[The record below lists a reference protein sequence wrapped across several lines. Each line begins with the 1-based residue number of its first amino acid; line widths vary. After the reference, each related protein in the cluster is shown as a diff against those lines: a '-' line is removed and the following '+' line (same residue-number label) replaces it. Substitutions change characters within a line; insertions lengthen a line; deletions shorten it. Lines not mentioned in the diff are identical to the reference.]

1 MIRYISPNIALRG
14 VNDSAILPGTIN
26 LLANKNKRWCV
37 IYLRLAWRNGA
48 AYTDCGMRLIKFLSG
63 KNDHKNNDNALKLTW
78 KWAKKSPADLHGR
91 CPPGCVIGNSKRVRG
106 IPLMPAI
113 ITIELSI
120 SSRDKHKQSITLLAP
135 PYSSYLIFYW
145 IVLIN

>member
-1 MIRYISPNIALRG
+1 MQ
-14 VNDSAILPGTIN
+14 
-26 LLANKNKRWCV
+26 
-37 IYLRLAWRNGA
+37 
-48 AYTDCGMRLIKFLSG
+48 LIKFLSD
-63 KNDHKNNDNALKLTW
+63 KNDHENNDNTLKFTY
-78 KWAKKSPADLHGR
+78 KWAKKCPADLHGR